1 MTDWIMVSQTI
12 SFVPSIWSDSHSIW
26 SSTIQSLIQISC
38 GMVWDRLRV
47 LVSVPHLRLFTG
59 PPLSFT
65 GPLIF
70 SVGSLGL
77 WITPKL
83 STHLLFKKGQICGA
97 AMCTFPTHFVKH
109 PIVFKHSETNLCLGD
124 RKMYGPPLCCIHLP
138 NVSRHFLNASRHF
151 LNVSRHFLNVSIHFR
166 NVSIHFRNVSRHL
179 LNISRQFL
187 NVWRHFRNVYA

>member
-1 MTDWIMVSQTI
+1 MTYLWSFLDALASLEEALHTDWLTDWFMVSQTI

-26 SSTIQSLIQISC
+26 SSTIQSLIQITC
-38 GMVWDRLRV
+38 EMVWDRLRV

-97 AMCTFPTHFVKH
+97 AMCAFQTHFVENIKTQYSYGNNIGRFYTT
-109 PIVFKHSETNLCLGD
+109 PDQVFWGGGYHTYLG
-124 RKMYGPPLCCIHLP
+124 
-138 NVSRHFLNASRHF
+138 
-151 LNVSRHFLNVSIHFR
+151 
-166 NVSIHFRNVSRHL
+166 
-179 LNISRQFL
+179 
-187 NVWRHFRNVYA
+187 

>member
-1 MTDWIMVSQTI
+1 MVSQTI

-47 LVSVPHLRLFTG
+47 LVLVPHLRLFTG

-77 WITPKL
+77 CITPKL

-138 NVSRHFLNASRHF
+138 NVSRHFLN
-151 LNVSRHFLNVSIHFR
+151 VSIHFW

-187 NVWRHFRNVYA
+187 NDWRHFWNVYA

>member
-1 MTDWIMVSQTI
+1 MLADILKISRTNRFRFLDALASLDEPWFYITSANRRMDGLMVTQTI

-47 LVSVPHLRLFTG
+47 LVLVPHLRLFTG

-77 WITPKL
+77 CITPKL
-83 STHLLFKKGQICGA
+83 LYSSALQ
-97 AMCTFPTHFVKH
+97 
-109 PIVFKHSETNLCLGD
+109 ERTNLRCG
-124 RKMYGPPLCCIHLP
+124 
-138 NVSRHFLNASRHF
+138 NV
-151 LNVSRHFLNVSIHFR
+151 
-166 NVSIHFRNVSRHL
+166 
-179 LNISRQFL
+179 NISNTFCQTSYF
-187 NVWRHFRNVYA
+187 F